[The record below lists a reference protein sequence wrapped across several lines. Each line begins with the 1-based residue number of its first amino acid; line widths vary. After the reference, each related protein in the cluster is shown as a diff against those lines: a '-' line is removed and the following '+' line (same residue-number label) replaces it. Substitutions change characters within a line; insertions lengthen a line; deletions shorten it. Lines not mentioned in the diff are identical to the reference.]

1 MFFDEEQAMTACEE
15 EPSLIFE
22 LIKEGHL
29 ELVDKLLRKKI
40 VSVSEV
46 DEEGNTVLMKLL
58 KLKQYSLVSKY
69 MTYSDFD
76 PNHQN
81 IEGNTFAHILAQKDY
96 IKVAPIICKL
106 KKNKEFSPNLKNNN
120 GETILDLAIRTGNL
134 CTTLKIL
141 EDRRFE
147 NIDVVSFL
155 HMYRTFIK
163 NKEYGKYTRLS
174 NLEVMLS
181 NLEKKTNLLPR
192 MEHLVQLILND
203 FEEIKNEIMKNKLTS
218 MDHILRSV
226 LVEGKA

>member
-106 KKNKEFSPNLKNNN
+106 KKNKE
-120 GETILDLAIRTGNL
+120 
-134 CTTLKIL
+134 
-141 EDRRFE
+141 
-147 NIDVVSFL
+147 
-155 HMYRTFIK
+155 
-163 NKEYGKYTRLS
+163 YGKYTRLS